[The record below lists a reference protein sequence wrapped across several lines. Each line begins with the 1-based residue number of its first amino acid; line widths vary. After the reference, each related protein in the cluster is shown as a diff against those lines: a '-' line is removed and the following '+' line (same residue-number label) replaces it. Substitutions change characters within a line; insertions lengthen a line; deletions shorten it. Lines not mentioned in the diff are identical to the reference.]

1 MGPDYMKISILGT
14 EYAIEVRKYGEDAS
28 FDALRI
34 SGYCDD
40 CTKQLVICDMSTHPE
55 YEHENPAVTACV
67 QKETVRHEIIHAFFS
82 ESGLTD
88 SSNPTLG
95 AWAKN
100 EEMVD
105 WFALQGPKIYKA
117 WQEAEAL

>member
-1 MGPDYMKISILGT
+1 MTINILGT
-14 EYAIEVRKYGEDAS
+14 DYAIEVRKYSEDAS
-28 FDALRI
+28 FGALRI
-34 SGYCDD
+34 SGYSDD
-40 CTKQLVICDMSTHPE
+40 CTKKLVICDMATHPE
-55 YEHENPAVTACV
+55 YEHENPAVTECV
-67 QKETVRHEIIHAFFS
+67 QKETIRHEIVHAFFS
-82 ESGLTD
+82 ESGLAD

-117 WQEAEAL
+117 WQEAGAL